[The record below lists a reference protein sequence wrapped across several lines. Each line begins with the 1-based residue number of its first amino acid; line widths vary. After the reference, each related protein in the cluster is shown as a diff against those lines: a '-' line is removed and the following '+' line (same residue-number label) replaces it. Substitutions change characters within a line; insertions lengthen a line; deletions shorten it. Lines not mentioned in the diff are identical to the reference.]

1 MSGFTGEFLGTM
13 VLIILG
19 VGCCAGVNLKGNYA
33 KGSDWRLSAWLG
45 AWPLLSAF
53 TLPETSVLKVIS
65 TPPLL

>member
-33 KGSDWRLSAWLG
+33 KGSDWTFVCLAWALAVSCG
-45 AWPLLSAF
+45 VKFPG
-53 TLPETSVLKVIS
+53 TCG
-65 TPPLL
+65 